1 MQLTAIELT
10 EVNSQWK
17 NVANDLLI
25 IVIISNFFLI
35 EKWKEQRAKVDN
47 ITNRDSS
54 YLAVRVIGLC

>member
-1 MQLTAIELT
+1 MQLTANELT

-35 EKWKEQRAKVDN
+35 EKWKEQRTEVDN